1 MGWTI
6 KFNKKSEKEFSK
18 LDKQAQVNITD
29 FLLKLERS
37 TNPRETGRAL
47 KGELGLFW
55 RYRVGDY
62 RIISQIKDDEII
74 ILVLAVGH
82 RKEIYR

>member
-1 MGWTI
+1 MVWKI
-6 KFNKKSEKEFSK
+6 KFNKKSEKELSK
-18 LDKQAQVNITD
+18 LDKHAQIQILN
-29 FLLKLERS
+29 FLLKLENS
-37 TNPRETGRAL
+37 SNPRVLGRAL

-62 RIISQIKDDEII
+62 RVICQIEDNEIS
-74 ILVLAVGH
+74 ILVLALGH